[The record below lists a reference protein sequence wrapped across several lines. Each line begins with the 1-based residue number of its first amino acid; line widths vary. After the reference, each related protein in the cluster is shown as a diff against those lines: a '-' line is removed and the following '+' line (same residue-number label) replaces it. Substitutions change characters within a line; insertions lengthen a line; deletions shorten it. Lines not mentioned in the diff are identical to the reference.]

1 MWRTEIRHAGL
12 HKYRVVKGQTR
23 EIMQLRAQMQLQSWD
38 EQWERVQVAQERRKV
53 QLKAAYNKE
62 TKKHLAAER
71 TGEAQR
77 ALDELENLLTG
88 VLEEDHAVD
97 FSPSSHLIPATATAI
112 CT

>member
-1 MWRTEIRHAGL
+1 
-12 HKYRVVKGQTR
+12 
-23 EIMQLRAQMQLQSWD
+23 MQLRAQMQLQSWD

-71 TGEAQR
+71 TGEAQT

-97 FSPSSHLIPATATAI
+97 LSLLVDKSEYTSRGRKAPRKSRYSVSQISTTRNSGHT
-112 CT
+112 